1 MKKID
6 QLKEYIRELRA
17 DAECEINTSR
27 SRITRVSYE
36 GYIEALDDAMD
47 AIEGI
52 WDV

>member
-6 QLKEYIRELRA
+6 QLKEYIRELHT
-17 DAECEINTSR
+17 DAE
-27 SRITRVSYE
+27 YE
-36 GYIEALDDAMD
+36 MGTTHSFLTKLACDGYLEALDDIAD